1 MINILAFFPGE
12 GRMADI
18 LSFTVRT
25 GPILYMPTH
34 RCLSSCHIA
43 LRLAQQNKRLN
54 HPYKIFKKR
63 RCVFYLMSTVLWILI
78 AVAAIIIGFVLGIL
92 YRKTVGEREIIS
104 AEEEAKRIINESIK
118 SAESRKKEALLEAKE
133 EIHRSRSEY
142 EREEK
147 ERRSELKKQEHRLQQ
162 KEEALDRKTDAIE
175 KKTDTL
181 NSKIA
186 AVEQQQQ
193 EVASLKRSQLEML
206 EKISGFSIEDAK
218 AYLISSVKDECT
230 HEMAVKIKEIEQQ
243 AKDEADER
251 AREIITTAI
260 QRCAADHSSEITIS
274 VVALPNDEM
283 KGRIIG
289 REGRNI
295 RSLETLTGCDLII
308 DDTPEAITVSGF
320 DPVRREVARLALEK
334 LIQDGRIHPARI
346 EDMVAKAQ
354 REVNATIKSEGERA
368 MLETGIHNLNPEIV
382 KMLGRM
388 RYRTSYG
395 QNVLN
400 HSIEVSHIA
409 GLLASELGVDVTTA
423 KRAGLLHDIGKS
435 IDHEVEGSHVTIGV
449 DILRKYKE
457 NEEVIHAVEAHHGDV
472 EPHTVIAVLV
482 QAADAI
488 SASRPGARR
497 ENIENY
503 VKRLEKLEEISRSFP
518 GIASSYAIQAGREI
532 RIMVKPEEVSEDQMI
547 LLARDIAKKIESE
560 MTYPGQIKVHVLRET
575 KAVDYAK

>member
-1 MINILAFFPGE
+1 
-12 GRMADI
+12 
-18 LSFTVRT
+18 
-25 GPILYMPTH
+25 
-34 RCLSSCHIA
+34 
-43 LRLAQQNKRLN
+43 
-54 HPYKIFKKR
+54 
-63 RCVFYLMSTVLWILI
+63 
-78 AVAAIIIGFVLGIL
+78 
-92 YRKTVGEREIIS
+92 
-104 AEEEAKRIINESIK
+104 
-118 SAESRKKEALLEAKE
+118 
-133 EIHRSRSEY
+133 
-142 EREEK
+142 
-147 ERRSELKKQEHRLQQ
+147 
-162 KEEALDRKTDAIE
+162 
-175 KKTDTL
+175 
-181 NSKIA
+181 
-186 AVEQQQQ
+186 
-193 EVASLKRSQLEML
+193 ML

-320 DPVRREVARLALEK
+320 DPVRREVARLALDK

-532 RIMVKPEEVSEDQMI
+532 RIMVKPEEVSEDQMV